1 MNHNFPSSSGPPNFD
16 RMSDNEKLVFAYIA
30 AEYPLHCRRTLEA
43 ATNSLGR
50 NDDQVVY
57 RSTRSELRESE
68 SKILLLDQLWLI
80 IIEGGEPYYFAS

>member
-1 MNHNFPSSSGPPNFD
+1 
-16 RMSDNEKLVFAYIA
+16 MSDNEKLVFAYIA